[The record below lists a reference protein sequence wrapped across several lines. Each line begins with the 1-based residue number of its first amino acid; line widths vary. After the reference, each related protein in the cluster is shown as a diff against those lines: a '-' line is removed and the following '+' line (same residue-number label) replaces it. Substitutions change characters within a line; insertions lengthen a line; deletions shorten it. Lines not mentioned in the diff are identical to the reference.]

1 MKSID
6 IQQLTKE
13 QIVLNITREGLFL
26 TVVLTEQ
33 EAKDLLSAL
42 QAIIDRKQTKV
53 QDTIDR
59 SGPYSN
65 PID

>member
-42 QAIIDRKQTKV
+42 QAIIEMKQTKV
-53 QDTIDR
+53 QDIIDR